1 MNNSRRKAIKS
12 LMKKLETM
20 MELQYAIAE
29 ELEAIKDEEQDA
41 LDNMPESLLKGERGQ
56 QMQEYIDEMESVI
69 DDLDQLDIEDFV
81 NRLEEL
87 D

>member
-20 MELQYAIAE
+20 IELQYAISE